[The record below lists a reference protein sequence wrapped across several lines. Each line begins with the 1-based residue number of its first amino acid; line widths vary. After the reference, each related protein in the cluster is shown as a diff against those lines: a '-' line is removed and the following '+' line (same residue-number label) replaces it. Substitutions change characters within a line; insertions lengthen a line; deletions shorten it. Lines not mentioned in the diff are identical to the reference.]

1 MMNEPDARRAL
12 GRRRRPRIDAE
23 IARPALAE
31 PRPDDAF
38 AAPVAGVAAPTSVR
52 AWVDRHPRL
61 ARLDEASD
69 AALTVLA
76 ILLAPLVLIPFEV
89 VLPGGLGQAL
99 VWASSGIWA
108 VFVAHLLWRLALTT
122 DRAAYLRAH
131 WLDAAIVVAPILQI
145 PFGAAT
151 GRIWWAMIAAVRG
164 LIGVRGAFKS
174 QGLIYILAV
183 LAVLVGSAAD
193 LVYQAE
199 KASPDATITSYG
211 DALWW
216 TFVTMS
222 STGYGDKYPVTAAGR
237 TIGIG
242 LMVMGIAVF
251 GLVTAKLAQ
260 FFVESEEGLTRNDLD
275 NRLQRLEAALGM
287 QVQRQKD
294 LADKAM
300 RIARRTKS
308 RQNKQRSQANNR
320 GSRNGREATDTGKS
334 RSAGQS
340 SNRAGKAGAAATRAG
355 GAVAPATT
363 LAAKAERRAER
374 HAERDA
380 KTAAAGGAANGRN
393 ASRHAA
399 GKDERRGDKAER
411 KADRRAERSASQR
424 SPSTAGT
431 AAPTPLPTPGAP
443 HLASVPTT
451 PEPTA
456 APADASEPRRHVR
469 PSGSRPRAG
478 GASIVG
484 RRAAS
489 NPDAA

>member
-1 MMNEPDARRAL
+1 MDEPDVRRA
-12 GRRRRPRIDAE
+12 GRRQRRPRIDA
-23 IARPALAE
+23 ASLSPSAPAA
-31 PRPDDAF
+31 PDDAV
-38 AAPVAGVAAPTSVR
+38 APSPADEGAPTALR

-61 ARLDEASD
+61 ARADELSD

-89 VLPGGLGQAL
+89 VLPGGLGQGL
-99 VWASSGIWA
+99 IWTGYGIWS
-108 VFVAHLLWRLALTT
+108 VFVLHLLWRLALTA

-145 PFGAAT
+145 PFGPET

-164 LIGVRGAFKS
+164 LVGVRGAFKS

-199 KASPDATITSYG
+199 KASPKATITSYG

-237 TIGIG
+237 TIGVG

-260 FFVESEEGLTRNDLD
+260 FFVEAEEGLTRTDLD
-275 NRLQRLEAALGM
+275 SRLQRLESALGM

-300 RIARRTKS
+300 RIARRTKT

-320 GSRNGREATDTGKS
+320 GSRNGREAADAGKS
-334 RSAGQS
+334 RDGGQRSSRSAKS
-340 SNRAGKAGAAATRAG
+340 A
-355 GAVAPATT
+355 APATDGGAMDPAAT
-363 LAAKAERRAER
+363 AQAAKAERRADR
-374 HAERDA
+374 HANRGA
-380 KTAAAGGAANGRN
+380 PAANATATGRRLGRQ
-393 ASRHAA
+393 ATS
-399 GKDERRGDKAER
+399 KEERRGDKAER
-411 KADRRAERSASQR
+411 KAERRAGRHDATALEAGERV
-424 SPSTAGT
+424 P
-431 AAPTPLPTPGAP
+431 APTPLPVPPPPPRLTAVPAAYLAAETPNP
-443 HLASVPTT
+443 R
-451 PEPTA
+451 
-456 APADASEPRRHVR
+456 PRR
-469 PSGSRPRAG
+469 SAGSRPRVG
-478 GASIVG
+478 GGSNVG

-489 NPDAA
+489 GSDAA

>member
-1 MMNEPDARRAL
+1 MDEPDVRRA
-12 GRRRRPRIDAE
+12 GRRQRRPRIDAVLD
-23 IARPALAE
+23 RPTAE
-31 PRPDDAF
+31 TEPDDAH
-38 AAPVAGVAAPTSVR
+38 APPVDPDAPNYVR

-61 ARLDEASD
+61 ARADELSD

-99 VWASSGIWA
+99 IWIGYGIWA
-108 VFVAHLLWRLALTT
+108 VFVFHLLWRLALAP

-131 WLDAAIVVAPILQI
+131 WLDAAIVVAPILQLTA
-145 PFGAAT
+145 FGPET

-164 LIGVRGAFKS
+164 LVGVRGAFKT

-199 KASPDATITSYG
+199 KASPDATIKTYG

-237 TIGIG
+237 TIGVG

-260 FFVESEEGLTRNDLD
+260 FFVEAEEGLTRTDLD
-275 NRLQRLEAALGM
+275 SRLQRLEAALGM

-308 RQNKQRSQANNR
+308 RQNKQRSQSNNR
-320 GSRNGREATDTGKS
+320 GSRAGREPADAGKS
-334 RSAGQS
+334 RGAG
-340 SNRAGKAGAAATRAG
+340 NAA
-355 GAVAPATT
+355 
-363 LAAKAERRAER
+363 
-374 HAERDA
+374 
-380 KTAAAGGAANGRN
+380 
-393 ASRHAA
+393 
-399 GKDERRGDKAER
+399 
-411 KADRRAERSASQR
+411 
-424 SPSTAGT
+424 
-431 AAPTPLPTPGAP
+431 
-443 HLASVPTT
+443 
-451 PEPTA
+451 
-456 APADASEPRRHVR
+456 
-469 PSGSRPRAG
+469 
-478 GASIVG
+478 
-484 RRAAS
+484 
-489 NPDAA
+489 